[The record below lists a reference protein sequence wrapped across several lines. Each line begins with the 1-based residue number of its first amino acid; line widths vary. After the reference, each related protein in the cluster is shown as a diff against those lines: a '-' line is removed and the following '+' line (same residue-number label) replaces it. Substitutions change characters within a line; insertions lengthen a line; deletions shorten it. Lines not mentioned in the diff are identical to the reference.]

1 MRRVY
6 ETYDDD
12 DEDNDE
18 ITVDM
23 MIDTHDKENVR
34 AERISKRIDVMV
46 VIIFIIGAITIGVL
60 LLLGGIKNLQN
71 IKTGQEITKTINI
84 IPTDKLDAECF
95 ATSIT
100 TADNDGSPA
109 SFRAVS
115 IDNVYCKPNTES
127 INIKNKRGIDTTI
140 YEGDESNQILY
151 YKEFKEGNDIFYFN
165 IRERD

>member
-1 MRRVY
+1 MKRVNNI
-6 ETYDDD
+6 
-12 DEDNDE
+12 DEL
-18 ITVDM
+18 ITPDM
-23 MIDTHDKENVR
+23 MINRHKEEN
-34 AERISKRIDVMV
+34 AKLERTSKRIDVMIV
-46 VIIFIIGAITIGVL
+46 VILIIGAISIGVA
-60 LLLGGIKNLQN
+60 LLLGVKNLQN
-71 IKTGQEITKTINI
+71 IKNAQEITKTINV

-95 ATSIT
+95 ATDIT
-100 TADNDGSPA
+100 TGDNDGSPA

-127 INIKNKRGIDTTI
+127 LNIKNKRGIGVTI

>member
-23 MIDTHDKENVR
+23 MIDTHDKENAR
-34 AERISKRIDVMV
+34 TERISKRIDVMV
-46 VIIFIIGAITIGVL
+46 VIILIIGAITIGVL
-60 LLLGGIKNLQN
+60 MLLGGIKNLQN
-71 IKTGQEITKTINI
+71 IKTGQEVAKTINV

-95 ATSIT
+95 STSIT
-100 TADNDGSPA
+100 TGDDSNNPE

-127 INIKNKRGIDTTI
+127 LAVKNKHGIGVTI

-151 YKEFKEGNDIFYFN
+151 YKEFKEGNNIFYFN
-165 IRERD
+165 IRERN

>member
-6 ETYDDD
+6 KTYDDD
-12 DEDNDE
+12 EDDE

-23 MIDTHDKENVR
+23 MIDRHEKENAR
-34 AERISKRIDVMV
+34 LERISKRID
-46 VIIFIIGAITIGVL
+46 ITIAGILV
-60 LLLGGIKNLQN
+60 LGGIAIGAALFLGVKNLQ
-71 IKTGQEITKTINI
+71 KVKAGQEITKTINV

-95 ATSIT
+95 STSIT
-100 TADNDGSPA
+100 TGDDSNDPE

-127 INIKNKRGIDTTI
+127 LAVKNKHGIGVTI

-151 YKEFKEGNDIFYFN
+151 YKEFKEGNNIFYFN
-165 IRERD
+165 IRERN

>member
-23 MIDTHDKENVR
+23 MIDTHDKENAR
-34 AERISKRIDVMV
+34 AERISKRIDVMI
-46 VIIFIIGAITIGVL
+46 VIIFIIGVISIGVL

-71 IKTGQEITKTINI
+71 IKTGQEITKTINV

-95 ATSIT
+95 ATDIT
-100 TADNDGSPA
+100 TGDNDDSPS

-115 IDNVYCKPNTES
+115 INNVYCKPNTES
-127 INIKNKRGIDTTI
+127 LNIKNKRGIDTTI
-140 YEGDESNQILY
+140 YEEDKSNQILY
-151 YKEFKEGNDIFYFN
+151 YKEFKEGNNIFYFN
-165 IRERD
+165 IRERN

>member
-6 ETYDDD
+6 KTYDDD
-12 DEDNDE
+12 EDDE

-23 MIDTHDKENVR
+23 MIDTHDKENAR
-34 AERISKRIDVMV
+34 TERLSKWIDVTI
-46 VIIFIIGAITIGVL
+46 VIILIIGAITIGVL

-71 IKTGQEITKTINI
+71 IKTGQEITKTINV

-95 ATSIT
+95 ATDIT
-100 TADNDGSPA
+100 TGDNDGSPY

-115 IDNVYCKPNTES
+115 INNVYCKSNTES
-127 INIKNKRGIDTTI
+127 LNIKNKHGIGVTI

-151 YKEFKEGNDIFYFN
+151 YKEFKEGNNIFYFN
-165 IRERD
+165 IRERN